1 MRALI
6 LGVSGQ
12 DGSYLAEQLLA
23 DGHEVTGLVR
33 RRYEAA
39 FPLVLGDL
47 LDQDSLEAALRKVKP
62 DVVYNLAAVTAPGQ
76 GWGVPQP
83 PLLAEVTGL
92 GVVRLLEAMLRC
104 TPNARLVQA
113 SSSAI
118 YDLPR
123 YGLYGIA
130 KQFAHQAVQGY
141 RRQLHCSNAVLF
153 SHTSPR
159 QDPRFLAPRICA
171 TIARIAHGSRER
183 LVLGDVDSCRDWGYA
198 PDYMR
203 ALPLIAQRDTP
214 GDWVIATG
222 LTRSVRDLTEAA
234 LQVAG
239 LAWDDVVTID
249 PDLPRVPHEVLD
261 QDGRLATAA
270 HLGWKAETSLQEI
283 VRELLLHQPT
293 GGSRG
298 IQ

>member
-1 MRALI
+1 MKALI

-12 DGSYLAEQLLA
+12 DGSYLAEQLCA
-23 DGHEVTGLVR
+23 EGHDVTGLVR
-33 RRYEAA
+33 RRLQAPY
-39 FPLVLGDL
+39 PLILGDL
-47 LDQDSLEAALRKVKP
+47 LDQDSLEAALLKCKP

-76 GWGVPQP
+76 GWGTPQP
-83 PLLAEVTGL
+83 PLLAQTTGL
-92 GVVRLLEAMLRC
+92 GVVHLLEAMVRC
-104 TPNARLVQA
+104 TPNSRLVHA

-118 YDLPR
+118 YDHGR

-130 KQFAHQAVQGY
+130 KTFAHEAVRGY
-141 RRQLHCSNAVLF
+141 RHQLHASNAVLF

-171 TIARIAHGSRER
+171 TISRIAAGSAER
-183 LVLGDVDSCRDWGYA
+183 LMLGDVESRRDWGYA

-222 LTRSVRDLTEAA
+222 RSHSVRDLTEAA
-234 LQVAG
+234 LKVAG
-239 LAWDDVVTID
+239 LTWDEAVGID
-249 PDLPRVPHEVLD
+249 PGAPQVPNEIID

-270 HLGWKAETSLQEI
+270 ALGWKPEIGLGELVTLMLGET
-283 VRELLLHQPT
+283 R
-293 GGSRG
+293 
-298 IQ
+298 